1 MSMDK
6 KKQLIELFFYIG
18 LVVIGIIL
26 LFKKEG

>member
-6 KKQLIELFFYIG
+6 KKQLIELFFYMG

-26 LFKKEG
+26 LFMKEG